1 MDLCVFCPSWEVE
14 DIPPC
19 PLTAH
24 KRNMCIQQ
32 AARQSNSKVCSPS
45 GTGGMREFT
54 FLISRGR
61 TGLITIR
68 LWTRTAH
75 MLGQSDSFA
84 AGKLLSLPVKCD
96 GHHLLRLHFPVGCVL
111 CYCTELL
118 KIKDTI
124 SYWDE
129 HSGSLIVGFLC
140 SGLDLITCANCIIQT
155 QILATDRKLNDV

>member
-45 GTGGMREFT
+45 GTGGMQEFT

-61 TGLITIR
+61 IGLITIR
-68 LWTRTAH
+68 LWTQTAH
-75 MLGQSDSFA
+75 A
-84 AGKLLSLPVKCD
+84 RAVR
-96 GHHLLRLHFPVGCVL
+96 LLRC
-111 CYCTELL
+111 
-118 KIKDTI
+118 
-124 SYWDE
+124 
-129 HSGSLIVGFLC
+129 
-140 SGLDLITCANCIIQT
+140 
-155 QILATDRKLNDV
+155 RKASVSACEV

>member
-1 MDLCVFCPSWEVE
+1 MCVFCPSWEVE

-45 GTGGMREFT
+45 GMQEFT
-54 FLISRGR
+54 FLISRGG

-118 KIKDTI
+118 KIKEIPLAIGMSTQVLSSWDSFVQALI
-124 SYWDE
+124 STRV
-129 HSGSLIVGFLC
+129 L
-140 SGLDLITCANCIIQT
+140 TA
-155 QILATDRKLNDV
+155 

>member
-1 MDLCVFCPSWEVE
+1 MCVFCPSWEVE

-75 MLGQSDSFA
+75 TLGQSDSFA

-96 GHHLLRLHFPVGCVL
+96 GHHLLHLHFPVGYVL

-118 KIKDTI
+118 KIKEI
-124 SYWDE
+124 SLAIGMSTQALSSWD
-129 HSGSLIVGFLC
+129 SFVQALISSRVL
-140 SGLDLITCANCIIQT
+140 TA
-155 QILATDRKLNDV
+155 